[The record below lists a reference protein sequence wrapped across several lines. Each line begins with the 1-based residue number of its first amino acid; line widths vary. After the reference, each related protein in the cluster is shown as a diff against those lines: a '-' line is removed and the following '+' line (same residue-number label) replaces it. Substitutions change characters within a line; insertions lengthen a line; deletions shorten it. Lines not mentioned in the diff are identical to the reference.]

1 MIQTVTTSTF
11 RWDQVPTSL
20 PSTLTATALS
30 PPSLVEEEEEVA
42 YLLLMTLVTSL
53 ALPLAMLVGVS

>member
-1 MIQTVTTSTF
+1 MIQTETTSTS
-11 RWDQVPTSL
+11 RWDQVLTSL

-30 PPSLVEEEEEVA
+30 PPSLVEEEEVD

>member
-1 MIQTVTTSTF
+1 MVQTETTSTL

-30 PPSLVEEEEEVA
+30 PPSLAEEGEVD
-42 YLLLMTLVTSL
+42 YLLLMTPVTSL
-53 ALPLAMLVGVS
+53 ALPLAMLVRES

>member
-1 MIQTVTTSTF
+1 MIQTETTSTL

-30 PPSLVEEEEEVA
+30 PPSLAEEEEVD
-42 YLLLMTLVTSL
+42 YLLLMTPVTSL
-53 ALPLAMLVGVS
+53 ALPLAMLVRES

>member
-30 PPSLVEEEEEVA
+30 PPSLVEEVEVD
-42 YLLLMTLVTSL
+42 YLLLMTPVTSL

>member
-30 PPSLVEEEEEVA
+30 PPSLVEEGEVD

>member
-1 MIQTVTTSTF
+1 MIQTETTCTS

-30 PPSLVEEEEEVA
+30 PPSLVEEEEVD
-42 YLLLMTLVTSL
+42 YLLLMTLATSL

>member
-1 MIQTVTTSTF
+1 MIQTETTSTF
-11 RWDQVPTSL
+11 RWDQVLTSL

-30 PPSLVEEEEEVA
+30 PPSLVEEEEVD

-53 ALPLAMLVGVS
+53 ALPLAMLVRES

>member
-1 MIQTVTTSTF
+1 MIQTETTSTS
-11 RWDQVPTSL
+11 RWDQDPTSL

-30 PPSLVEEEEEVA
+30 PPSLVEEEEVD